1 MPKKQDLLQTTII
14 LSAVSVLSK
23 LLGFVREQVI
33 AWRFGA
39 GAAVDSYVAA
49 LLVPQLLAGI
59 VGGALSTAFLPVY
72 SEDKSAE
79 GGRRLAVTT
88 SFVNALLGIAGSV
101 IAYALAPAI
110 VRLLVGNFPPEQ
122 QVLTTELLRIMSF
135 GTLLINI
142 SFFLTILFNS
152 HGGFLLPAL
161 NPVIQNIV
169 IVVGLIALGA
179 HGVLGLAWAT
189 MLGMAIPL
197 LLLVCWALYKNY
209 PLIGRPNLLDPK
221 FKRVIYLSL
230 PIFVAGIFGQLYM
243 VVDRRLASGLDAG
256 SIASLSF
263 ANRLVQLPA
272 GIFVMA
278 LATALY
284 PTLANL
290 AALGDKKGFA
300 KVTIS
305 SLRSLVVL
313 LVPATVGLWVLRYPI
328 VRLAFERGSFDAT
341 DTTKTAFALGFYALG
356 LLGLSAGQVLS
367 RAFFSLHDTITPV
380 KIGIFTA
387 LLNIILAL
395 VLVYPLAHG
404 GLALANS
411 ISVSLSAVLN
421 FMVLR
426 KKLGPVPMGM
436 LPLIIKV
443 GIVSLG
449 MGAVSSLVY
458 PLALSFGEII
468 ALGMAV
474 GAGLAAYSLGLLV
487 LGVEEMRWALHKLA
501 ALTPKAKGRPP
512 RQT

>member
-1 MPKKQDLLQTTII
+1 MAKKQDLLQTTIL

-88 SFVNALLGIAGSV
+88 SFVNALLGIAGSLA
-101 IAYALAPAI
+101 AYAFAPLI
-110 VRLLVGNFPPEQ
+110 VRVLVGNFPPEQ
-122 QVLTTELLRIMSF
+122 QLITAELLRIMSF

-161 NPVIQNIV
+161 NPIIQNIA
-169 IVVGLIALGA
+169 IVAGLIVLGA
-179 HGVLGLAWAT
+179 QGIAGLAWST

-197 LLLVCWALYKNY
+197 LLLVFWALYKNY

-300 KVTIS
+300 KVTIA

-341 DTTKTAFALGFYALG
+341 DTNKTAFALGFYALG

-380 KIGIFTA
+380 KIGIVTA
-387 LLNIILAL
+387 LLNILLAL
-395 VLVYPLAHG
+395 ILVYPLAHG

-411 ISVSLSAVLN
+411 ISVSLSAVFN

-426 KKLGPVPMGM
+426 RKLGPVPMGM
-436 LPLIIKV
+436 LPLLVKV

-449 MGAVSSLVY
+449 MGAVSSVVY
-458 PLALSFGEII
+458 GATIMLGEVM
-468 ALGMAV
+468 ALGLAV
-474 GAGLAAYSLGLLV
+474 VMGLLAYGGGLLAMRVEEAIWGLARL
-487 LGVEEMRWALHKLA
+487 RTQ
-501 ALTPKAKGRPP
+501 LTRLRK
-512 RQT
+512 